1 MTRNGKYPY
10 GYRSSK
16 ARAEDANANRME
28 RDLTISFLRSKQ
40 MLAVYRGVPY
50 DTDRSLTKEADY
62 KKISETYRGIDHIE
76 TVKVEVEK

>member
-1 MTRNGKYPY
+1 
-10 GYRSSK
+10 
-16 ARAEDANANRME
+16 
-28 RDLTISFLRSKQ
+28 